1 MPEWIYSVIAV
12 VAVTGIV
19 MVFVNKRKSEEWEGE
34 LFKKKLNPGDMDTS
48 ETYSLV
54 FKTSEGKKKRY
65 QVTNKV
71 FGDWNEGD
79 KAKKV
84 KGSFMPERVE

>member
-12 VAVTGIV
+12 VAVTVIIIF
-19 MVFVNKRKSEEWEGE
+19 FVNKRKNDEWNGE
-34 LFKKKLNPGDMDTS
+34 LFKKKFTQGDMETS
-48 ETYSLV
+48 ETYSLI

-71 FGDWNEGD
+71 FNEWDEGD
-79 KAKKV
+79 KAKKL
-84 KGSFMPERVE
+84 KGSFMPEKVS